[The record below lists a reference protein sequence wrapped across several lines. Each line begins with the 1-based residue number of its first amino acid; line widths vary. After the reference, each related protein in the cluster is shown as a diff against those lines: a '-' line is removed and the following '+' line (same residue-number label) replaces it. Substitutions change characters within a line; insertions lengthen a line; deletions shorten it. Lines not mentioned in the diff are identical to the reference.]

1 MPTKVQGV
9 LALRKA
15 LRDFEPDLAKET
27 TKQIA
32 IFLKPLVKDARGF
45 MPSNS
50 EVPSGFVQRP
60 RKTAKFPMYD
70 ETIAKRGIS
79 YKSSPSKANRSGFR
93 ALASILNKSAGG
105 SIYETAGRKSGVQ
118 NGNFTPRFSG
128 QLVGTKQKMQG
139 RAMFRAY
146 EKDQG
151 KAKAAV
157 IKAIETSAAK
167 FNATKENV

>member
-15 LRDFEPDLAKET
+15 LRQFEPDLAKET

-32 IFLKPLVKDARGF
+32 GFLKPLVKDARGF

-60 RKTAKFPMYD
+60 RKTARFPMYD
-70 ETIAKRGIS
+70 AAIAKRGIS

-93 ALASILNKSAGG
+93 SLASIFNKSAGG
-105 SIYETAGRKSGVQ
+105 AIYETAGRKSGIQ
-118 NGNFTPRFSG
+118 GNFTPRLSG
-128 QLVGTKQKMQG
+128 QLVGDKQKMTG
-139 RAMFRAY
+139 RAMYRAY

-157 IKAIETSAAK
+157 IKAIENSAAK
-167 FNATKENV
+167 FNATKEKV

>member
-15 LRDFEPDLAKET
+15 LREFEPDLAKET

-32 IFLKPLVKDARGF
+32 GFLKPLVKDAKGF

-70 ETIAKRGIS
+70 ATIAKRGIS

-93 ALASILNKSAGG
+93 ALASIFNKSAAGA
-105 SIYETAGRKSGVQ
+105 IYETAGRKSGIR
-118 NGNFTPRFSG
+118 GNFTPRFSG
-128 QLVGTKQKMQG
+128 QLVGDKQKMQG

-146 EKDQG
+146 EKDEG

-157 IKAIETSAAK
+157 IKAIQASAVK

>member
-15 LRDFEPDLAKET
+15 LRQFEPDLAKET

-32 IFLKPLVKDARGF
+32 GFLKPLVKDARGF

-70 ETIAKRGIS
+70 AAIAKRGIS
-79 YKSSPSKANRSGFR
+79 YKSSPSKPNRSGFR
-93 ALASILNKSAGG
+93 ALASIFNKSAGG
-105 SIYETAGRKSGVQ
+105 AIYETAGRKSGIQ
-118 NGNFTPRFSG
+118 GNFTPRFSG
-128 QLVGTKQKMQG
+128 QLVGDKHKMTG
-139 RAMFRAY
+139 RAMYRAY

-151 KAKAAV
+151 KAKTAV
-157 IKAIETSAAK
+157 IKAIENSAAK
-167 FNATKENV
+167 FNATKEKV

>member
-15 LRDFEPDLAKET
+15 LRQFEPDLAKET

-32 IFLKPLVKDARGF
+32 GFLKPLVKDARGF

-60 RKTAKFPMYD
+60 RKTARFPMYD
-70 ETIAKRGIS
+70 AVIAKRGIS
-79 YKSSPSKANRSGFR
+79 YKSSPSKPNRSGFR
-93 ALASILNKSAGG
+93 SLASIFNKSAGG
-105 SIYETAGRKSGVQ
+105 AIYETAGRKSGIQ
-118 NGNFTPRFSG
+118 GNFTPRFSG
-128 QLVGTKQKMQG
+128 QLVGDKQKMTG
-139 RAMFRAY
+139 RAMYRAY

-157 IKAIETSAAK
+157 IKAIENSAAK
-167 FNATKENV
+167 FNATKEKV